1 MKEDERAIRAARS
14 YEHNLA
20 LKPRVEERLGKARG
34 MLESYL
40 MLSGRTSVQLGA
52 YQIELRDGELLI
64 TRLPPQGW
72 KQLEMRELRS
82 KQSRSDDCE

>member
-20 LKPRVEERLGKARG
+20 LKPRVEERLDKARS

-40 MLSGRTSVQLGA
+40 MLSGRTSMQLGG
-52 YQIELRDGELLI
+52 YNVELHNGELLI

-72 KQLEMRELRS
+72 EQLEMRELRS
-82 KQSRSDDCE
+82 KQSRSDNCE